1 MLRYRSRGINLLRR
15 VFMNSIYKGDLFY
28 ADLGE
33 TVGSEQSGCRP
44 VLIIQNN
51 VGNRYSP
58 TVIVSP
64 LTKQYKKMMQPTH
77 VALGHRFGLT
87 EDSVA
92 LLEQIRTID
101 RLRLRRYIGTVDS
114 ETMNQIDRAITISF
128 GLKEE
133 V

>member
-1 MLRYRSRGINLLRR
+1 M
-15 VFMNSIYKGDLFY
+15 
-28 ADLGE
+28 
-33 TVGSEQSGCRP
+33 
-44 VLIIQNN
+44 LIIQNN

-64 LTKQYKKMMQPTH
+64 LTKQNKKMMQPTH
-77 VALGHRFGLT
+77 VALGCKFGLT

-101 RLRLRRYIGTVDS
+101 RLRLRRYIGTIDS

-128 GLKEE
+128 GLKGE

>member
-1 MLRYRSRGINLLRR
+1 MN
-15 VFMNSIYKGDLFY
+15 NSICKGDLYY

-77 VALGHRFGLT
+77 VALGRRFGLT

-92 LLEQIRTID
+92 LHEQIRTID

-114 ETMNQIDRAITISF
+114 ETMDQIDRAITISF
-128 GLKEE
+128 GLKEGM
-133 V
+133 